1 MEGVSGYMEIEQ
13 TVIWP
18 AVSDVGAWF
27 SPRTCQLADGRL
39 VMTCQRINAED
50 GYEGVHI
57 AWSEDRGRNW
67 SEPVPVTSLQRS
79 VFNAGVEGEWEEAV
93 CDVVPS
99 ELADGRLLL
108 IGQNVYY
115 CNGVLASANENRKTI
130 YTFLD
135 RDGFWSERRFL
146 KWDDKRCARSLYAG
160 CAQRVTLED
169 GSILLPV
176 SHTNS
181 DGGRGVA
188 VLQLSVTAE
197 EIVVLDN
204 SNSLNLE
211 AGRGLLE
218 PSLIESGG
226 KYWMTIRA
234 EDGRGYWSIS
244 DNGLNWSEI
253 TNWEFDD
260 GMPLVTD
267 TTQQRW
273 VVTKGGLHLI
283 YTRRSAINERVF
295 RWRAPLWIARV
306 EEGVLLRESEMR
318 VLPAKGERLLQIGN
332 FHAITLT
339 DGSGLVTVSETD
351 IEQSFAGRTLM
362 ARLN

>member
-1 MEGVSGYMEIEQ
+1 
-13 TVIWP
+13 
-18 AVSDVGAWF
+18 
-27 SPRTCQLADGRL
+27 
-39 VMTCQRINAED
+39 
-50 GYEGVHI
+50 
-57 AWSEDRGRNW
+57 
-67 SEPVPVTSLQRS
+67 
-79 VFNAGVEGEWEEAV
+79 
-93 CDVVPS
+93 
-99 ELADGRLLL
+99 
-108 IGQNVYY
+108 
-115 CNGVLASANENRKTI
+115 
-130 YTFLD
+130 
-135 RDGFWSERRFL
+135 
-146 KWDDKRCARSLYAG
+146 
-160 CAQRVTLED
+160 
-169 GSILLPV
+169 LPV